1 MSKKEMK
8 HTDTYTKNDI
18 INAVYNEIGY
28 SKKYSTE
35 LVEFCFDAIKEK
47 LRTNHNVKISNFGH
61 FILRDKKARIG
72 RNPTTG
78 LNLTIPSKRVVT
90 FRSSVFLKK
99 KV

>member
-1 MSKKEMK
+1 MSNAEIK

-35 LVEFCFDAIKEK
+35 LVEYCFDIIKEK

-61 FILRDKKARIG
+61 FMLRDKKARVG

-90 FRSSVFLKK
+90 FRPSVFLRG

>member
-1 MSKKEMK
+1 MSNKEMK

-35 LVEFCFDAIKEK
+35 LVEYCFDIIKEK

-61 FILRDKKARIG
+61 FMRRDKKARVG
-72 RNPTTG
+72 RNPTTV

-90 FRSSVFLKK
+90 FRPSVFLRG